1 MFYQKIKRKIK
12 MEIIEV
18 NAREVLDSRGNPTV
32 EAEVTLE
39 DGSFGSAIVPSG
51 ASTGSKEAVELRD
64 GDKKRYLGKG
74 VLKAVENVNTIIAE
88 KVIGM
93 DAFDQRELDKVMID
107 LDGTDNKGKLGA
119 NAILAVSLANAH
131 AAANSLNVPLYRYI
145 GGTNAHVLP
154 VPMMNVINGGAHA
167 GWVNDIQEFMIVPVG
182 APTIREAVRWGA
194 EVFHNLKSILKG
206 KGLTTSVGDEGGFAP
221 KLNSAK
227 EVLDTMCEAVEKA
240 GYKLGSEFY
249 FALDCAASEFYGKKK
264 GEEVGD
270 KNYYIDGQ
278 KMDSAALIKYYGE
291 LIKSYPIFSIEDA
304 MEESDYEGWK
314 AATKELGSKIQFVG
328 DDLCVTNP
336 KLVQKCIDEGMAN
349 AVLIKLNQIGSLTET
364 LDAISLSQRNKYNTI
379 VSHRSGETEDVTIAH
394 VAVATNS
401 GQIKTGSASRTD
413 RIAKYNEL
421 MRIEEDLGDQAV
433 YAGKSILKGNK

>member
-1 MFYQKIKRKIK
+1 

-18 NAREVLDSRGNPTV
+18 KAREVLDSRGNPTV
-32 EAEVTLE
+32 EAEVVLG
-39 DGSFGSAIVPSG
+39 DGSYGTAIVPSG
-51 ASTGSKEAVELRD
+51 ASTGSREACELRD
-64 GDKKRYLGKG
+64 GDKSRFLGKG
-74 VLKAVENVNTIIAE
+74 VLKAVENVNTVIAD
-88 KVIGM
+88 KIVGL
-93 DAFDQRELDKVMID
+93 DAFDQRELDKTLIE
-107 LDGTDNKGKLGA
+107 LDGTPNKTKLGA

-154 VPMMNVINGGAHA
+154 VPMMNVVNGGAHA
-167 GWVNDIQEFMIVPVG
+167 GWVNDIQEFMIAPIG
-182 APTIREAVRWGA
+182 APTMREAVRYGA
-194 EVFHNLKSILKG
+194 EVFHNLKAILKK

-221 KLNSAK
+221 SLNSAK
-227 EVLDTMCEAVEKA
+227 EVLDTMSEAVEKA
-240 GYKLGSEFY
+240 GYKLGTDFM
-249 FALDCAASEFYGKKK
+249 FAMDCAASEFYGHKK
-264 GEEVGD
+264 GEDMGD
-270 KNYYIDGQ
+270 KFYYIDG
-278 KMDSAALIKYYGE
+278 KKLSSDELIKYYE
-291 LIKSYPIFSIEDA
+291 EMVNNYPIFSIEDA

-336 KLVQKCIDEGMAN
+336 KIVQKCIDEGMAN

-421 MRIEEDLGDQAV
+421 MRIEEDLGDQAI
-433 YAGKSILKGNK
+433 YAGKSILKK

>member
-1 MFYQKIKRKIK
+1 
-12 MEIIEV
+12 MEIIDIK
-18 NAREVLDSRGNPTV
+18 AREVIDSRGNPTV
-32 EAEVTLE
+32 EAEVILE
-39 DGSFGSAIVPSG
+39 DGSFGRAIVPSG
-51 ASTGSKEAVELRD
+51 ASTGSREACELRD
-64 GDKKRYLGKG
+64 GDKKRFLGKG
-74 VLKAVENVNTIIAE
+74 VLKAVENVNTTIAD
-88 KVIGM
+88 KILGM
-93 DAFDQRELDKVMID
+93 DAFNQRELDNALIE
-107 LDGTDNKGKLGA
+107 LDGTPNKTKLGA
-119 NAILAVSLANAH
+119 NAILATSLAVAH
-131 AAANSLNVPLYRYI
+131 ASADAMGMPLYRYI
-145 GGTNAHVLP
+145 GGSNAHVLP

-167 GWVNDIQEFMIVPVG
+167 GFVNDIQEFMIVPVG
-182 APTIREAVRWGA
+182 APTVREAVRWGA
-194 EVFHNLKSILKG
+194 EVFHNLKAILKK

-227 EVLDTMCEAVEKA
+227 EVLDTISEAVVAA
-240 GYKLGSEFY
+240 GYKLGSDFY

-278 KMDSAALIKYYGE
+278 KMTSDALIKYYDG

-304 MEESDYEGWK
+304 MEESDYKGWK

-336 KLVQKCIDEGMAN
+336 KLVQKCIDEDMAN
-349 AVLIKLNQIGSLTET
+349 AVLIKLNQIGTLTET
-364 LDAISLSQRNKYNTI
+364 LDAIALSQRNKYNTI

-421 MRIEEDLGDQAV
+421 MRIEEELGTQAI
-433 YAGKSILKGNK
+433 YAGKSILKRK